1 MPIFIER
8 DDRESDDG
16 GWRVLKIAGAAVLGA
31 AALAAVGAWLA
42 RDQMDRHKRDLF
54 SPHPLRRL
62 AALGYLKSH
71 PDVDNVMLLRDY
83 VAWEERPL
91 LRKRAASILESMEEE
106 LVERAEAAETAEG
119 A

>member
-1 MPIFIER
+1 MAIIVSSGNGNRR
-8 DDRESDDG
+8 DRL
-16 GWRVLKIAGAAVLGA
+16 WKVMKVAGAAALGA
-31 AALAAVGAWLA
+31 AAAVALGRWVA

-62 AALGYLKSH
+62 AALGWLKNH
-71 PDVDNVMLLRDY
+71 PDVDNVLLLRDY

-91 LRKRAASILESMEEE
+91 LRKRAARILDAMEDE
-106 LVERAEAAETAEG
+106 LVEEARAAEG

>member
-1 MPIFIER
+1 MAIIVSGDDSGGR
-8 DDRESDDG
+8 DRL
-16 GWRVLKIAGAAVLGA
+16 WKVAKVAGAAVLGA
-31 AALAAVGAWLA
+31 AAVVAVGRWVA

-62 AALGYLKSH
+62 AALGWLKKH
-71 PDVDNVMLLRDY
+71 PDVDNVLLLRDY

-91 LRKRAASILESMEEE
+91 LRKRAANVLEAMEDE
-106 LVERAEAAETAEG
+106 LVEEARTAEG